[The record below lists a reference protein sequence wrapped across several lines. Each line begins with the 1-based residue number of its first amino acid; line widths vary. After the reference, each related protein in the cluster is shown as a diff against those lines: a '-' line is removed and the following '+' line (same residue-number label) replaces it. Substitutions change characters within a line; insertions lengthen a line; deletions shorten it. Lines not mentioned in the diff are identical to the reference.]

1 MNFILAEGVYSVTL
15 IQSLL
20 LHLLIFY
27 LKSSVFNLEI
37 FEARKFF
44 DLTKIFYIVLV
55 NVCQQTLSTR

>member
-1 MNFILAEGVYSVTL
+1 MNFILTEGVYSVTL

-44 DLTKIFYIVLV
+44 DLTKIFCIVLV
-55 NVCQQTLSTR
+55 NVYQHALSTR